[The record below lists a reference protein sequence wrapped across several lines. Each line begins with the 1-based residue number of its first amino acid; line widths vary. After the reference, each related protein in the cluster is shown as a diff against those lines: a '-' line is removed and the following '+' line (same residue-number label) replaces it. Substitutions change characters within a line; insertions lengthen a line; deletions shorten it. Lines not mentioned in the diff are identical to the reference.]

1 MGRNKIKCVPH
12 LHLTLLQS
20 PVYKIQNNLRKCELM
35 PAKKKRMNKKRV
47 GSV

>member
-1 MGRNKIKCVPH
+1 MGRNKIKCVPPSH
-12 LHLTLLQS
+12 LRCIRFKTIS
-20 PVYKIQNNLRKCELM
+20 ESVSSGYELM